1 MRMSR
6 ILSCASGY
14 STGIL
19 VFSIGLIVFGAS
31 SSFLQIRFSNTTQ
44 EFQIPTRVPK
54 KGPEYPP
61 IFSYWISGTKGDK
74 DRILRLLKA
83 VYHPRNQYLLNLD
96 ASSSY
101 FERRRLALSVESEK
115 IFQAFGNVN
124 VVGRSQAVDQIGS
137 SALAAMLHAAALLLQ
152 INRDWDWFITL
163 SASDY
168 PLISQDDLLHAFN
181 SLPRDM
187 NFIDYTNKTGWKER
201 QRINQIVID
210 PSLYFQENTPIF
222 HASETRETPDAFR
235 IFGGSPWSI
244 LSRAFMEY
252 CVHGWDNLPRK
263 LLMYFSN
270 VEYPLESYF
279 HTVLCNSD
287 EFQNTTLNND
297 LRFILSD
304 TSPHVEPHFLNTSYY
319 ERMVRSKAAFARPF
333 QDDDPVLQK
342 VDEDILRRRSDGLV
356 LGSWCLDIGMNQSVK
371 ANIGNLTSKEDS
383 CSGWDNIDAINPGP
397 DGVKLKAFVSKLAAE
412 RRLQSNPC
420 NQQ

>member
-1 MRMSR
+1 M
-6 ILSCASGY
+6 
-14 STGIL
+14 
-19 VFSIGLIVFGAS
+19 F
-31 SSFLQIRFSNTTQ
+31 
-44 EFQIPTRVPK
+44 IPTLYK
-54 KGPEYPP
+54 QP
-61 IFSYWISGTKGDK
+61 IQLNQLPHVISYICF
-74 DRILRLLKA
+74 
-83 VYHPRNQYLLNLD
+83 P
-96 ASSSY
+96 
-101 FERRRLALSVESEK
+101 
-115 IFQAFGNVN
+115 
-124 VVGRSQAVDQIGS
+124 
-137 SALAAMLHAAALLLQ
+137 
-152 INRDWDWFITL
+152 
-163 SASDY
+163 
-168 PLISQDDLLHAFN
+168 DLLHAFN